1 MYDKVGGEIVDVQPA
16 GFGERRHFPDLRQ
29 IRLHGDAAPHMLKY
43 GLALDVLLHD
53 SLRVDID
60 EEALKEE
67 RLAARLN
74 SIEKNLEENNAK
86 LDIHNGYAEKI
97 GSIQRDMAYI
107 RGKMEGDKA

>member
-1 MYDKVGGEIVDVQPA
+1 MS
-16 GFGERRHFPDLRQ
+16 
-29 IRLHGDAAPHMLKY
+29 DAVLV
-43 GLALDVLLHD
+43 ALITGTVSVICQLLINRNNQKKRIAED
-53 SLRVDID
+53 AEKEKKRAV

-74 SIEKNLEENNAK
+74 SIERNLEENNAK